1 MQSTTTND
9 RISFPPFQLDLAAG
23 RLSRGATTLDLPPKA
38 FGVLRYLAE
47 RPGKLVSKEE
57 LLCGVWPDVHV
68 SPDVLKVTIAEIRKT
83 LSDPSREPRYIE
95 TAHRRGY
102 RFIAPTET
110 SAGVSTVWPETP
122 PTRYARSGD
131 VNIAYQVLGE
141 GSIDL
146 IFVMGWVSHLE
157 HFWTEPSFA
166 RFLRRLASFCRLI
179 LFDKRGTGL
188 SDRVPLHALPTL
200 EQRMDDVRAVLDA
213 AGSQRAAVCGVS
225 EGGAMSA
232 LFAATY
238 PERTSA
244 LVMIGSYA
252 RRLRDATYP
261 WGPTEADRE
270 EFLAEIS
277 EEWGGPVGLEE
288 RAPSMAADPQF
299 RRWWASYLRN
309 AASPGAAVALTRM
322 NSEADIRTILPA
334 IRVPTLV
341 VHRSADQCLL
351 VDEGRYLAGR
361 IPGARFV
368 ELPGADHLPFVGDQ
382 DAILD
387 EVEEFVTGVR
397 HTPRSEPVLAT
408 LLSASFQLPEGE
420 RVSHS
425 RLWPRLHDHIDRE
438 IELFRGRACTQRT
451 HYLLASFDGPA
462 RALRC
467 AIEIAHHASRLGI
480 QIQAGLH
487 VGECEIGAG
496 RIFGAAV
503 DIARQIEQSA
513 SASEILASATVRD
526 LVSGSGI
533 VFQPKGPLGA
543 AGIPLLS
550 VQQDR
555 IHSSL
560 TECLPSPEPAAASCM
575 A

>member
-1 MQSTTTND
+1 MQASTSND
-9 RISFPPFQLDLAAG
+9 RISFPPFQLDLTAG
-23 RLSRGATTLDLPPKA
+23 RLSCGANPVDLPPKA
-38 FGVLRYLAE
+38 FCVLRYLAE

-57 LLCGVWPDVHV
+57 LLRGAWPDVHV

-83 LSDPSREPRYIE
+83 LADPSREPRYIE
-95 TAHRRGY
+95 TAYRRGY
-102 RFIAPTET
+102 RFIAKTQTSPSAAAAPPEGPT
-110 SAGVSTVWPETP
+110 
-122 PTRYARSGD
+122 TRYARSGND
-131 VNIAYQVLGE
+131 NIAYQVLGE
-141 GSIDL
+141 GPIDL
-146 IFVMGWVSHLE
+146 VFVMGWVSHLE
-157 HFWTEPSFA
+157 YFWTEPSFA
-166 RFLRRLASFCRLI
+166 RFLRRLASFARLI

-213 AGSQRAAVCGVS
+213 VGSQRAALCGVS

-261 WGPTEADRE
+261 WGPTEAQRE
-270 EFLAEIS
+270 EFLADIGEQ
-277 EEWGGPVGLEE
+277 WGGPVGIEE

-351 VDEGRYLAGR
+351 VDEGRYLAGK

-408 LLSASFQLPEGE
+408 VLSASFHLADGE
-420 RVSHS
+420 PLSQS

-438 IELFRGRACTQRT
+438 IEWFRGRVYTQRA
-451 HYLLASFDGPA
+451 HYLLASFDGPG
-462 RALRC
+462 RAIRC
-467 AIEIAHHASRLGI
+467 AAAIAHHVSRMGI
-480 QIQAGLH
+480 HIQAGLH
-487 VGECEIGAG
+487 VGECEITVG
-496 RIFGAAV
+496 RISGAAV
-503 DIARQIEQSA
+503 DTARQIEQSA
-513 SASEILASATVRD
+513 SPPEILASAAVRD

-533 VFQPKGPLGA
+533 VFQTRGTLGA
-543 AGIPLLS
+543 SGITLLS
-550 VQQDR
+550 VQQER
-555 IHSSL
+555 IH
-560 TECLPSPEPAAASCM
+560 
-575 A
+575 